1 MPIRLFAPVVA
12 LLFALAPVAW
22 ADFDE
27 EVEADLLAAFYALSQ
42 SHDSDAANYIAGY
55 LADSRYASR
64 DWSRLFRTYFE
75 EAGVFTP
82 AHAGFWDWAI
92 NNTSGEMQR
101 HVGLVSGLWAAEAI
115 GSSLSTGAGGVPA
128 SFQSLSAG
136 FDWLARIAQGLGAN
150 GRSAVFSALS
160 TAVGNRTIAGLSQ
173 SPQQYGIYVQYGL
186 ILREY
191 ATGNPNSRKIVSGI
205 MGFRNATQQ
214 FWEARGILLFDNDV
228 LDAAQL
234 SSLDLLLT
242 VIPNEL
248 HNIGAF
254 IVPEST
260 AIAAGTVFS
269 TPVQLVYLELI
280 PTGVTTN
287 PEEFPQRLGQPVASL
302 FTISTAAS
310 IVRAIQVVQFAKRP
324 ELRARRDIILANARG
339 KRERFL
345 RRFQM
350 LPPAVYYEDPD
361 GLLPSVA
368 YPYFIDSSRAFAMGM
383 LLFEIEKQEAMD
395 SFLLLADMLSGGS
408 GSTVLFATDPVGR
421 ISHSRAAISRIYLS
435 QIRQAATDDFGFSGS
450 FVPANFHICNGIA
463 INGYSFLF
471 EPDPQG
477 ISIRVHRR

>member
-1 MPIRLFAPVVA
+1 
-12 LLFALAPVAW
+12 
-22 ADFDE
+22 
-27 EVEADLLAAFYALSQ
+27 
-42 SHDSDAANYIAGY
+42 
-55 LADSRYASR
+55 
-64 DWSRLFRTYFE
+64 
-75 EAGVFTP
+75 
-82 AHAGFWDWAI
+82 
-92 NNTSGEMQR
+92 
-101 HVGLVSGLWAAEAI
+101 
-115 GSSLSTGAGGVPA
+115 
-128 SFQSLSAG
+128 
-136 FDWLARIAQGLGAN
+136 
-150 GRSAVFSALS
+150 
-160 TAVGNRTIAGLSQ
+160 
-173 SPQQYGIYVQYGL
+173 
-186 ILREY
+186 
-191 ATGNPNSRKIVSGI
+191 
-205 MGFRNATQQ
+205 
-214 FWEARGILLFDNDV
+214 
-228 LDAAQL
+228 
-234 SSLDLLLT
+234 
-242 VIPNEL
+242 
-248 HNIGAF
+248 
-254 IVPEST
+254 
-260 AIAAGTVFS
+260 
-269 TPVQLVYLELI
+269 
-280 PTGVTTN
+280 
-287 PEEFPQRLGQPVASL
+287 VASL
-302 FTISTAAS
+302 FTISTAGS